1 MKNRSSWLILVASFF
16 IYWICV
22 YFIAS
27 VMESHSPGIEQNFLR
42 VISKGI
48 DLSPLVGISVVG
60 LVCFINRNWF
70 RSNKVII
77 IIILTIL
84 IFFELFTIFFNHT

>member
-1 MKNRSSWLILVASFF
+1 MKNRNSWLILVASFF

-22 YFIAS
+22 YNIAC
-27 VMESHSPGIEQNFLR
+27 VMESHHAGIEQYFLR
-42 VISKGI
+42 VISEGI

-60 LVCFINRNWF
+60 LVCFINKNWF

-84 IFFELFTIFFNHT
+84 IFFELFIIFFNHT

>member
-1 MKNRSSWLILVASFF
+1 MKNRSSWLILVDFFF

-27 VMESHSPGIEQNFLR
+27 VMESHSAGIEQNFLR

-48 DLSPLVGISVVG
+48 DLSPLVGISIVG